1 MPLGGWIGAD
11 DVDHLAETRAFNA
24 ELERTLARQPSVH
37 TVPPAVTRQARAE
50 GRGVFPPP
58 RKVAEAVDREVPGR
72 SGPIG
77 VRTFVPPGDVA
88 GVYLHIHGG
97 GWTLGTADQQDVAL
111 WSLARDAGVAVVSV
125 DYQLAP
131 EHPYPAAA
139 DNCEDVAAW
148 LLANAV
154 DEFGTRRLVVG
165 GESAGAHLAVV
176 TLLRLRDAG
185 ATPFAGA
192 YLVFGAFDLSMT
204 PSQRLWGDRN
214 LILSG
219 PIIRWF
225 VDCFTPGM
233 TAEQR
238 RHPDLSPLYADLCGL
253 PPARFLVGT
262 LDPLLDDTL
271 FMAARWRAAGI
282 ATELSVIPEAVHG
295 FTGFP
300 LGITRDAHA
309 AATAFLRRVVGT

>member
-1 MPLGGWIGAD
+1 M
-11 DVDHLAETRAFNA
+11 DHRDETRAFNA
-24 ELERTLARQPSVH
+24 ELERTLSRQPSVH
-37 TVPPAVTRQARAE
+37 TLPPAVTRRARAE
-50 GRGVFPPP
+50 GRGIFPPP
-58 RKVAEAVDREVPGR
+58 RKVAEAVNRQVPGR
-72 SGPIG
+72 AGPVG
-77 VRTFVPPGDVA
+77 VRTFVPPDGVA
-88 GVYLHIHGG
+88 GVYLHVHGG

-125 DYQLAP
+125 DYRLAP

-139 DNCEDVAAW
+139 DDCEDVAAW
-148 LLANAV
+148 LVANAAE
-154 DEFGTRRLVVG
+154 EFGTRRLAVG
-165 GESAGAHLAVV
+165 GESAGAHLSVV

-204 PSQRLWGDRN
+204 PSQRRWGDRN
-214 LILSG
+214 LILST

-225 VDCFTPGM
+225 LECFTPGM
-233 TAEQR
+233 TPEER
-238 RHPDLSPLYADLCGL
+238 RDPDISPLYADLQGL

-282 ATELSVIPEAVHG
+282 PAELEVIPEAVHG

-300 LGITRDAHA
+300 LGITRDASA
-309 AATAFLRRVVGT
+309 AAGAFLRRVVGA